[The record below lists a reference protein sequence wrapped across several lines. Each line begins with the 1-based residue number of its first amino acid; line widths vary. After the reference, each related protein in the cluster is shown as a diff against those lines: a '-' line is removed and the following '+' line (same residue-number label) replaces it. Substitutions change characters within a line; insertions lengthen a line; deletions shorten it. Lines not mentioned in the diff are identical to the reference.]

1 MEAPLLIWRSPTIDD
16 PEPAK
21 SKRSNAA
28 HEWSSSMRNSVTV
41 GMIPRAVAGAV
52 LGLLAALAPANAQ
65 QSIEERR
72 ACAPDV
78 MRLCREF
85 VPNTDM
91 INSCLAEKK
100 AELSPA
106 CRVVMFGAEPSVATP
121 ATPAKQQAAASA
133 REKPKVVKVKARK
146 ISRDCD

>member
-1 MEAPLLIWRSPTIDD
+1 MNADYSSSRNRRKP
-16 PEPAK
+16 K
-21 SKRSNAA
+21 KSNAA
-28 HEWSSSMRNSVTV
+28 HEWSSSMRNLVTV
-41 GMIPRAVAGAV
+41 GMKPLAVAGAV
-52 LGLLAALAPANAQ
+52 LGVLAALAPAIAQ

-85 VPNTDM
+85 VPNTEL
-91 INSCLAEKK
+91 INSCLMEKK

-106 CRVVMFGAEPSVATP
+106 CRIVMSGPEPSIATP
-121 ATPAKQQAAASA
+121 ATPATPVKQQAAASA
-133 REKPKVVKVKARK
+133 PERPKVVKVKARK